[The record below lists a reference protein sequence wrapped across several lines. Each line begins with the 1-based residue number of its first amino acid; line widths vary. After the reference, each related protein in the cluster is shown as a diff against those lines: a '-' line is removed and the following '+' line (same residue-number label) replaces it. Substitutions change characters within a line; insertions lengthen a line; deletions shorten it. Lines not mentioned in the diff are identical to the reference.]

1 MESCGLRVV
10 TGIDLDARLDQHPR
24 SIERAVVCRSHQYGV
39 AKSITV
45 LRAGAALDCGLQRL
59 EIVAYHGFMQ
69 RIRDR

>member
-1 MESCGLRVV
+1 MSLAAFHFF
-10 TGIDLDARLDQHPR
+10 THWSTARG
-24 SIERAVVCRSHQYGV
+24 IERAVVCRSHQYGV